1 MAEIRQQDFETSR
14 LQDIETSRLQDIETS
29 RLQDF
34 KTSRLQD
41 FEPGSKTRSL
51 VVFIS
56 DAHLGSGAD
65 SLERERELCAFLD
78 SIKDDCRQLFLL
90 GDLFDFW
97 FTYRHLVPRGHTRL
111 LGKLAELSD
120 LGVEIHFFIG
130 NHDMWLFD
138 YLEQECGAIMHSDP
152 EVLEIDGRRFLIGHG
167 DGQGHLDKNYSTLRR
182 IFRSRLNQRLF
193 ALLPPAWTFPIAR
206 RWSDSNKVKHARQD
220 TLRYLGDDREGIV
233 IYCKERLMHEPL
245 DYCVFGHRH
254 TPLVRELTVES
265 GERKEESATHYPL
278 PTTHTPLTT
287 LYVNTGDW
295 MLNRNYAVYS
305 FNDHTLKLYDLCS
318 SGSHEI
324 QKGEITGC

>member
-1 MAEIRQQDFETSR
+1 MAEIRQQDRETARPQDLETSE
-14 LQDIETSRLQDIETS
+14 QYT
-29 RLQDF
+29 
-34 KTSRLQD
+34 
-41 FEPGSKTRSL
+41 SKTQRLEDSKSRSL

-65 SLERERELCAFLD
+65 SLERERELCRFLD
-78 SIKDDCRQLFLL
+78 SIKADCRQLFLL
-90 GDLFDFW
+90 GDMFDFW

-111 LGKLAELSD
+111 LGKLAELAD

-167 DGQGHLDKNYSTLRR
+167 DGQGHLDKNYNTLRR

-193 ALLPPAWTFPIAR
+193 ALLPSAWTFPIAR

-220 TLRYLGDDREGIV
+220 TLRYLGDDREGIA
-233 IYCKERLMHEPL
+233 IYCKERLLSEKI

-254 TPLVRELTVES
+254 TPLVRELRV
-265 GERKEESATHYPL
+265 ESATHYPL
-278 PTTHTPLTT
+278 PTTHSPLST

-295 MLNRNYAVYS
+295 LLNRNYAVYS
-305 FNDHTLKLYDLCS
+305 LIDHTLRLYDL
-318 SGSHEI
+318 